1 MQFTI
6 VGAGAI
12 GCLWAASL
20 AKAHTVHLW
29 TRSAQPQHKF
39 AFSSLISNS
48 AAKAP
53 KILKLASNQPQLLQQ
68 SDCVLLTVKA
78 FQVEQAIEAIQPWL
92 SPSTPIVIMH
102 NGMGSQAVALQK
114 LPQNPILYATTSQA
128 AFKPQPDYVQHTG
141 IGQTWLGAI
150 NPAAQQLQLLA
161 NEFDKMLAPCQ
172 WHSDIQQPLW
182 QKLAI
187 NCAINPLTTLHQCKN
202 GELAHPKYQTA
213 LITICQEVAEIMC
226 AEGYLTTA
234 DSLKEQVDR
243 VIQATANNF
252 SSMNQD
258 VCHHRQTEID
268 YITGHIVRCGQHY
281 NIRTPFNAQL
291 WQQIKTMEQKAS

>member
-6 VGAGAI
+6 VGAGSI

-20 AKAHTVHLW
+20 AKVHSVHLW
-29 TRSAQPQHKF
+29 TRDTQLHREFTFTPLDRKT
-39 AFSSLISNS
+39 ITV
-48 AAKAP
+48 AP
-53 KILKLASNQPQLLQQ
+53 TQLKLPSNQALRLQQ
-68 SDCVLLTVKA
+68 SDCVLITVKA
-78 FQVEQAIEAIQPWL
+78 FQVAQAIEAIQPWL
-92 SPSTPIVIMH
+92 APSTPIVIMH

-114 LPQNPILYATTSQA
+114 LPHNPILYATTSQA
-128 AFKPQPDYVQHTG
+128 AFKPQPDHVQHTG

-150 NPAAQQLQLLA
+150 NPAAQHLHNLA
-161 NEFDKMLAPCQ
+161 DEFNNVLAPCQ
-172 WHSDIQQPLW
+172 WHQDIQQPLW

-187 NCAINPLTTLHQCKN
+187 NCAINPLTALHQCKN
-202 GELAHPKYQTA
+202 GELTQQKYQTA
-213 LITICQEVAEIMC
+213 LMNICQEVAEIMC

-234 DSLKEQVDR
+234 ETLKEQADQ